1 MSYINLSAR
10 REVPVIAS
18 FNGKGDCVPLY
29 FRYIFYDGSF
39 TDIQIERIIE
49 VRKASPHAF
58 YICYVTT
65 YDIRRKIDLVHNRS
79 QGTWTLNAF

>member
-1 MSYINLSAR
+1 MSYINLAAR

-18 FNGKGDCVPLY
+18 FNEKGDCVPLY

-39 TDIQIERIIE
+39 TDIPIDRIIE
-49 VRKASPHAF
+49 KRTTTAHTF
-58 YICYVTT
+58 YTCYVNT

-79 QGTWTLNAF
+79 KGTWTLNAF